1 MERVLKD
8 VPEMPREMPPGIVVL
23 PTGPYP
29 TAAGENRV
37 VNEFFFREAVPPP
50 EVLHPPVPVEPTEPT
65 PAPPGQP
72 GPTPSGP
79 APVVLPPTPVPTPAP
94 RPPA

>member
-29 TAAGENRV
+29 NAAGENRV

-50 EVLHPPVPVEPTEPT
+50 EVLQ
-65 PAPPGQP
+65 PAPPAP
-72 GPTPSGP
+72 APAAP
-79 APVVLPPTPVPTPAP
+79 APVFEQPVNQPG
-94 RPPA
+94 

>member
-1 MERVLKD
+1 MERALKD

-50 EVLHPPVPVEPTEPT
+50 EVLHPPIPPEPAEPAPVQPT
-65 PAPPGQP
+65 PAPGAP
-72 GPTPSGP
+72 P
-79 APVVLPPTPVPTPAP
+79 AVLPPTPVPTPAP